1 MKNTS
6 SETVMGRPRIGVSRQ
21 VKITLPEWDWV
32 EIEQLIDRNEY
43 GSMAAYF
50 RSLHDK
56 EHSKKR
62 KSSLKK

>member
-32 EIEQLIDRNEY
+32 EIEQTIDRREY
-43 GSMAAYF
+43 PSMAAYF
-50 RSLHDK
+50 RYLHEKEQSL
-56 EHSKKR
+56 R
-62 KSSLKK
+62 KNE

>member
-1 MKNTS
+1 MKNIS

-32 EIEQLIDRNEY
+32 EIEQLVDKREY

-50 RSLHDK
+50 RHLHDK
-56 EHSKKR
+56 EHER
-62 KSSLKK
+62 KHGKERR